1 MAGFFGKYRGT
12 VVANTDPMQM
22 GRVQV
27 QVPDVSNVQSSTWAM
42 PSAPFAGSQCGS
54 VSVPPVGS
62 SVWVEFEQGDSDY
75 PIWSGGFWGDSSEV
89 PPSALSAPAGTQ
101 VIVLQSVGGQILML
115 SDQSGSSGGI
125 LLKSSSGASIAI
137 NDQGITIDNGQGAT
151 ISLSSNSVSINQGA
165 LQIT

>member
-1 MAGFFGKYRGT
+1 VATFYGKYRGT
-12 VVANTDPMQM
+12 VIDNNDPMQM
-22 GRVQV
+22 GRLQL
-27 QVPDVSNVQSSTWAM
+27 QVPDVSNVLPSTWAM

-54 VSVPPVGS
+54 VSIPPVGS

-75 PIWSGGFWGDSSEV
+75 PIWSGGFWGSSSEV
-89 PPSALSAPAGTQ
+89 PPSALAVPTGTQ
-101 VIVLQSVGGQILML
+101 AIVLQSVGGQILML

-151 ISLSSNSVSINQGA
+151 ITLSSNSVSINQGA
-165 LQIT
+165 LQVT

>member
-1 MAGFFGKYRGT
+1 MASFYGKYRGT
-12 VVANTDPMQM
+12 VIDNNDPMQM
-22 GRVQV
+22 GRLQV
-27 QVPDVSNVQSSTWAM
+27 QAPDVSNVQPSTWAM

-75 PIWSGGFWGDSSEV
+75 PIWSGGFWGSSSEV
-89 PPSALSAPAGTQ
+89 PPMALAAPAGTQ
-101 VIVLQSVGGQILML
+101 AIVLQSVNGQILML
-115 SDQSGSSGGI
+115 SDQAGASGGI
-125 LLKSSSGASIAI
+125 LLKSSSGASIAV

-151 ISLSSNSVSINQGA
+151 ITLSGSSVNINQGA